1 MKWTA
6 IKKDFELSVDALDL
20 IHKKA
25 ESFEIMKTM
34 LGEQVGRL
42 RALVNHFPKGGN
54 DGNTSTDISADKLR

>member
-1 MKWTA
+1 MSWIA
-6 IKKDFELSVDALDL
+6 NKKDFELSVDALDL

-42 RALVNHFPKGGN
+42 RVLTEHFPEGGDN
-54 DGNTSTDISADKLR
+54 HPGDHIQK